1 MERTL
6 RPQRGIRVAIRD
18 DGAITPDI
26 GQRMRCAYGESGI
39 RSEVIGFRLSGIGF
53 ARRPSTPSTDNQFP
67 SCLPNGDGRIRTKA
81 GIDLRN
87 EDGRYPSD
95 HRSVTAPSAAGGHV
109 ADISGHN
116 AAANST
122 AISWWT

>member
-6 RPQRGIRVAIRD
+6 QPRRGIGVAIRD

-53 ARRPSTPSTDNQFP
+53 ARRPGTPSTDNQFP
-67 SCLPNGDGRIRTKA
+67 SCLPNGDGRIRTQA
-81 GIDLRN
+81 GIDRRQPTQPDELQEIARPAC
-87 EDGRYPSD
+87 ERCQGDPR
-95 HRSVTAPSAAGGHV
+95 
-109 ADISGHN
+109 
-116 AAANST
+116 
-122 AISWWT
+122 